1 MEKASFYHLKI
12 RAFNE
17 MTQQRFLN
25 LGILWPVGT
34 ALRRHCCGWFHLLT
48 VVNSLPGSQD
58 FSRNELSVASPSARA
73 SSQEPSSNAVNSS
86 FNSFSANDATAE
98 LAHFQTCPPES
109 SDEEIQDIKSL
120 LKRGFALRSLGNY
133 KGAIEKFDRAIA
145 QDPSNYRSLLYR
157 AQTLIQMQSYD
168 AALKDFRGVLKLD
181 PTNSRAWHGQGVAKA
196 ELRLYP
202 SAVDSFDRAIAC
214 EPNNDKVWYN
224 RGRALLK
231 LEQHGRALE
240 SFDKAVE
247 LNDEKY
253 HYWYNRALAQAAL
266 EQIQPAIESLAQTT
280 TLKKGC
286 HYAWNYRGTLLNRL
300 FRHEEALKSFWES
313 LQHRVPNPNAW
324 YGLAATYALL
334 DNPEAVAI
342 HLTQAVQLNPSI
354 YSLMARNDASFD
366 PVRNHPKVAK
376 LLRD

>member
-1 MEKASFYHLKI
+1 MLI
-12 RAFNE
+12 CW
-17 MTQQRFLN
+17 Q
-25 LGILWPVGT
+25 
-34 ALRRHCCGWFHLLT
+34 

-58 FSRNELSVASPSARA
+58 FSRNEFSVASSAAGEGAPLARSKETSFGVFRSDA
-73 SSQEPSSNAVNSS
+73 TGNSI
-86 FNSFSANDATAE
+86 FGPFSVNDATAE
-98 LAHFQTCPPES
+98 LARFQAVPTES
-109 SDEEIQDIKSL
+109 SDEEAHDIKSL
-120 LKRGFALRSLGNY
+120 IKRGFALRNMGNY
-133 KGAIEKFDRAIA
+133 KGAIDKFDRAIT

-168 AALKDFRGVLKLD
+168 AAIKDFRGVLKLD

-214 EPNNDKVWYN
+214 DPNNDKVWYN

-231 LEQHGRALE
+231 LEQHERALE

-247 LNDEKY
+247 LNNEKY

-266 EQIQPAIESLAQTT
+266 EHIQPAIESLAQTT
-280 TLKKGC
+280 TLKASC

-300 FRHEEALKSFWES
+300 FRHDEALKSFWES

-334 DNPEAVAI
+334 NNPEAVAI

-354 YSLMARNDASFD
+354 YSLMARNDVNFNL
-366 PVRNHPKVAK
+366 VRNHPKVAK
-376 LLRD
+376 LLQD